1 MLGLG
6 ARYDED
12 SAFTA
17 QKKFC
22 GENYRNFKYRYIGMK
37 SGKPDRG
44 GKIDKK
50 KNCTSRKKIVRAGRP
65 AVALGT
71 DSAARIE
78 ARAVKIYWDGA
89 KCFI

>member
-1 MLGLG
+1 MLELG
-6 ARYDED
+6 ARYDKD

-17 QKKFC
+17 EKKFC

-50 KNCTSRKKIVRAGRP
+50 KIVRAGRP

-71 DSAARIE
+71 DSAARI
-78 ARAVKIYWDGA
+78 
-89 KCFI
+89 